1 MKKLVDF
8 LHEWGHPIALVCV
21 WLVASAYTLYVL
33 AQSVAP
39 NTTTL
44 SAAPITITITM
55 SAPVFG
61 C

>member
-1 MKKLVDF
+1 MRKLANF

-33 AQSVAP
+33 AQSVAS
-39 NTTTL
+39 NATTW
-44 SAAPITITITM
+44 SAAPITITL
-55 SAPVFG
+55 SGPALG